1 MNRLILTGLVT
12 PKQIDII
19 IENAK
24 KEFRNWFKR
33 IENIVRDENPNIKV
47 YTKVVLTGVSVYGEI
62 IQQAEKEHIK
72 LIVIGT

>member
-1 MNRLILTGLVT
+1 
-12 PKQIDII
+12 
-19 IENAK
+19 
-24 KEFRNWFKR
+24 
-33 IENIVRDENPNIKV
+33 VRDENPNIKV